1 MAFRVVQQSMWTDE
15 KVIDNYSAEDKYFW
29 LYLLT
34 NPQCN
39 QLGIYKLPIK
49 IAAFQLGY
57 SREQVMVLLERF
69 DKKLHQIKYNFDT
82 QEIAI
87 GNYLYHSIISGGKP
101 VFDAILKD
109 ANKISDKSLFVF
121 VIEKMSKKDIT
132 NKTVESGIRLL
143 KDKCNLPYEDDN
155 DNENDKHNDNDND
168 DTPTNRGAY
177 RNGELFEKFW
187 NAYPRKVGKG
197 AAEKAFKKY
206 KPDDT
211 LLSVMLSALSAQK
224 RSEQW
229 HKDGGQFIPYPATW
243 LNQRRWE
250 DDTGMDAPD
259 SDGSPTEDGT
269 PPGDPPELP
278 PDIARAKQQHEE
290 AMKRFMAGECGWEE
304 LVPE

>member
-57 SREQVMVLLERF
+57 SREQVTVLLERF
-69 DKKLHQIKYNFDT
+69 DKKLHQIKYNFET

-109 ANKISDKSLFVF
+109 ANKISDKSLFIF

-132 NKTVESGIRLL
+132 NRTVESGIRLL
-143 KDKCNLPYEDDN
+143 KEKCNLPYEDDN
-155 DNENDKHNDNDND
+155 DNENDKHNDND
-168 DTPTNRGAY
+168 DTQTNRGTN
-177 RNGELFEKFW
+177 RIVELFEKFW
-187 NAYPRKVGKG
+187 SAYPRKVGKG

-229 HKDGGQFIPYPATW
+229 IKENGKFIPYPATW

-250 DDTGMDAPD
+250 DAP
-259 SDGSPTEDGT
+259 
-269 PPGDPPELP
+269 
-278 PDIARAKQQHEE
+278 EE
-290 AMKRFMAGECGWEE
+290 RESGWKT
-304 LVPE
+304 L

>member
-206 KPDDT
+206 KPDDD
-211 LLSVMLSALSAQK
+211 LLATMLSALSVQK

-229 HKDGGQFIPYPATW
+229 AKDGGQFIPYPATW

-250 DDTGMDAPD
+250 D
-259 SDGSPTEDGT
+259 
-269 PPGDPPELP
+269 
-278 PDIARAKQQHEE
+278 
-290 AMKRFMAGECGWEE
+290 
-304 LVPE
+304 VPEKKESGWKPL